1 MRFTK
6 QQYEDF
12 VLVFENEGEFYR
24 RYTSGGHFTYGQ
36 RREVIAQFLRD
47 APRAFASWFYLCDI
61 EDRDQLRQYFDARWG
76 IPQKEVNKY
85 DYCGSV
91 WDDPPSMR
99 IVIPA
104 STFTPTPP
112 ENTMSQAI
120 EVTTQTLVNGKDVK
134 GMSDSQIYELIREQE
149 AAIKD
154 LEKIEA
160 KPKKLT
166 AEIAKRKAGIAA
178 LVAHLDAQ
186 PA

>member
-12 VLVFENEGEFYR
+12 VLVFENEGGFRR
-24 RYTSGGHFTYGQ
+24 RYTRNHFTYGQ
-36 RREVIAQFLRD
+36 RREIIAQFLREF
-47 APRAFASWFYLCDI
+47 PHNYASWFYRCDI
-61 EDRDQLRQYFDARWG
+61 EDRDQLRQYFDGRWD
-76 IPQKEVNKY
+76 IPQNEVNKY

-91 WDDPPSMR
+91 WNDPPPTY
-99 IVIPA
+99 IVTPPPP
-104 STFTPTPP
+104 PTPP
-112 ENTMSQAI
+112 ENIMSQVI
-120 EVTTQTLVNGKDVK
+120 EVTTQTLVNGKDIK

-149 AAIKD
+149 ATIKD

-166 AEIAKRKAGIAA
+166 TEIAKRKAGIAA

>member
-1 MRFTK
+1 
-6 QQYEDF
+6 
-12 VLVFENEGEFYR
+12 
-24 RYTSGGHFTYGQ
+24 
-36 RREVIAQFLRD
+36 
-47 APRAFASWFYLCDI
+47 
-61 EDRDQLRQYFDARWG
+61 
-76 IPQKEVNKY
+76 
-85 DYCGSV
+85 
-91 WDDPPSMR
+91 
-99 IVIPA
+99 
-104 STFTPTPP
+104 
-112 ENTMSQAI
+112 MSQAI